1 VKLELK
7 IMRSLIAS
15 VGILA
20 TSFASYAQPDVNGGP
35 INVPVEGVID
45 GIVIQEHVPTK
56 KMIPYEHVREADMI
70 WSKRVWRSI
79 DMREKM
85 NHTLY
90 FPFDE
95 FSPDGTTWT
104 RNSSRWSLWTVIR
117 TNIINANV
125 QVYYPFNPVQ
135 QASVDGDQ
143 FKYPVAV
150 QPGKNFYTDSL
161 YAKSL
166 VEFQV
171 LGAEEEGALIPI
183 PSRIPPYEDSV
194 IQMPNGDL
202 LVQYEPRKVIWV
214 TSKDI
219 VQYRLK
225 EDWFFDKERSVLDVR
240 ILGIAP
246 VVYKKNSSG
255 QIEGMRELFWL
266 YFPQCRFAFN
276 NYFVYNPKND
286 AQWMSFDDLF
296 WKRQFASTIYKQSNV
311 FDRKIETYRAGVDAL
326 MESEK
331 ITEEIR
337 TLEHDVWHF

>member
-225 EDWFFDKERSVLDVR
+225 EDWFFDKERSMLDKR
-240 ILGIAP
+240 IIAIAP
-246 VVYKKNSSG
+246 VANFTVDKTKGSG
-255 QIEGMRELFWL
+255 RGSLLIWDPTAQTPTLLANVGGTKTNISGNVETAEYELFWL
-266 YFPQCRFAFN
+266 YSQMDQSVIQCR
-276 NYFVYNPKND
+276 
-286 AQWMSFDDLF
+286 
-296 WKRQFASTIYKQSNV
+296 R
-311 FDRKIETYRAGVDAL
+311 
-326 MESEK
+326 
-331 ITEEIR
+331 
-337 TLEHDVWHF
+337 

>member
-1 VKLELK
+1 MKLEIK
-7 IMRSLIAS
+7 SMRSLIAS
-15 VGILA
+15 VGIIA
-20 TSFASYAQPDVNGGP
+20 ASFASFAQPVVDGGP

-45 GIVIQEHVPTK
+45 GIVIQEHIPTK
-56 KMIPYEHVREADMI
+56 KMIPYEFVREADMI
-70 WSKRVWRSI
+70 WSKRVWRTI

-85 NHTLY
+85 NHTIY

-117 TNIINANV
+117 TNIVNATIT
-125 QVYYPFNPVQ
+125 VYYPFNPIQ
-135 QASVDGDQ
+135 QSSVDGDQ
-143 FKYPVAV
+143 FKYPVPV
-150 QPGKNFYTDSL
+150 ETGKNFYTDSL
-161 YAKSL
+161 YRKNL
-166 VEFQV
+166 IEYQC
-171 LGAEEEGALIPI
+171 LGAEQEGARMPI
-183 PSRIPPYEDSV
+183 PSIIPPFDDSV
-194 IQMPNGDL
+194 IVLPDGTQM
-202 LVQYEPRKVIWV
+202 VQYEPRKVVWV

-219 VQYRLK
+219 IQYRLK

-246 VVYKKNSSG
+246 VVYKKNDQG
-255 QIEGMRELFWL
+255 QIESMRELFWL

-296 WKRQFASTIYKQSNV
+296 WKRQFSSTIYKQSNV
-311 FDRKIETYRAGVDAL
+311 FDRKIESYRSGVDAL
-326 MESEK
+326 MESDK

>member
-1 VKLELK
+1 
-7 IMRSLIAS
+7 MRSLIAS

-45 GIVIQEHVPTK
+45 GIVIQEHIPTK

-90 FPFDE
+90 YPFDE

-117 TNIINANV
+117 TNIVNANI
-125 QVYYPFNPVQ
+125 QVYYPFNPIQ
-135 QASVDGDQ
+135 ENSKDGDQ
-143 FKYPVAV
+143 FKYPVPV
-150 QPGKNFYTDSL
+150 QAGKNYYTDSL
-161 YAKSL
+161 YAKNL
-166 VEFQV
+166 VDFYILGEFEK
-171 LGAEEEGALIPI
+171 GARLPI
-183 PSRIPPYEDSV
+183 SSKIPPFEDSV
-194 IQMPNGDL
+194 RALPDGSL
-202 LVQYEPRKVIWV
+202 EVVLEERKVVWF

-246 VVYKKNSSG
+246 VIYQKSPTG
-255 QIEGMRELFWL
+255 QIEGLRELCWL

-276 NYFVYNPKND
+276 NYFVFNPKND

-311 FDRKIETYRAGVDAL
+311 FDRKIETYRTGIDAL
-326 MESEK
+326 MESDK